1 MTDSQHRQ
9 PGQSSGAAGEAL
21 PDGALDSRAQPLQ
34 PGLPTGTGLGK
45 YRILERIRTYH
56 HAVVYKARDGMLDR
70 LVTLKQMATDLLDD
84 PIACGNFKREAHFL
98 ARCSFDPRFVVN
110 VFELI
115 EDEVGLFIVEEYVD
129 GHWLD
134 SLVAKRRVGP
144 KDAPRL
150 LRTAGAGLKLLHS
163 LSIVHRC
170 IDPTNILVTP
180 AGVGKIA
187 NLSCAAHESD
197 ATRPPVITPRYAAP
211 ELLMELGYDDR
222 VDVYSL
228 GMTLYEVCIGRRAME
243 QFIAQVAGTGPA
255 GVGRWIDWVANL
267 NQALP
272 RADSVNS
279 LVPRTLADV
288 IERMTA
294 KRLEDRFTSID
305 EAIDTLA
312 AAPSE
317 RKSSPTIQPAAPSVR
332 RTAPAAARA
341 PFVAPTQDRQP
352 FTSAP
357 PGAQSPP
364 RDSAS
369 AAGPTP
375 PSRPATQPFTVR
387 TAARVSPGQTT
398 DARHTATA
406 ASAEPSVHQRSAASR
421 RQPRRPAR
429 SPMPAARV
437 IPRIEH
443 VPSAPEAHES
453 YKKRYPRILRS
464 AFAAVLMIAVA
475 TYGGKWAWQ
484 SYFHA
489 SAGSPARIIFK
500 LAEDAYRSGRLV
512 ESRGRFRELSAMKL
526 SDPADV
532 ALQRAAGGWLDLIE
546 AHRALDRGDYEAV
559 QLRLASARE
568 QGAES
573 FRIQELQTRMWDKKD
588 NERLVTEGMEALAR
602 EDFTAAERAFAAY
615 EEQVGKDGADA
626 GSLREALESAKR
638 DYRYRQSLKESRRYL
653 LRDDFASALG
663 SLGQAEAIRITSE
676 TRDLRKE
683 IIDAKNRFE
692 WILTGDEALLARDY
706 NLAVSSYERASETS
720 PTAEVEAK
728 LKTARAHLF
737 LEQAKSTIA
746 AGDVLASEDLLRN
759 SLYNADTDEARR
771 QVDRYAPAF
780 EAARLAKRGDAALA
794 ANQFEEAEQ
803 LFRSALPQLPE
814 SARKDVQDKILQA
827 RRGNAMDRGDKA
839 VLRGDMTAALIA
851 YREAQRIKNGP
862 DVEEKISRIQSL
874 IP

>member
-9 PGQSSGAAGEAL
+9 PGQSPEVAGKPMPDAATE
-21 PDGALDSRAQPLQ
+21 PRAQPLH

-70 LVTLKQMATDLLDD
+70 LVTLKQMSTDLLDD

-134 SLVAKRRVGP
+134 SLIAKRQVGP
-144 KDAPRL
+144 KDAPRI
-150 LRTAGAGLKLLHS
+150 LRTAGAGLKLLHG

-170 IDPTNILVTP
+170 IDPTNILITP

-197 ATRPPVITPRYAAP
+197 TGRPPVVTPRYAAP
-211 ELLMELGYDDR
+211 ELLLEQGYDDR

-228 GMTLYEVCIGRRAME
+228 GMTLYEICIGRRAME
-243 QFIAQVAGTGPA
+243 QFIAQNAGTGPA
-255 GVGRWIDWVANL
+255 GMGRWIDWVANESL
-267 NQALP
+267 SLP
-272 RADSVNS
+272 RADAVNP
-279 LVPRTLADV
+279 LVPQHLANV

-312 AAPSE
+312 AARTLAKPAPHVKPRAPAIPRTPPAPDRAHVAAPTPIWQSAASASQQGQPPLRE
-317 RKSSPTIQPAAPSVR
+317 PASSPVRNAAFR
-332 RTAPAAARA
+332 
-341 PFVAPTQDRQP
+341 PT
-352 FTSAP
+352 
-357 PGAQSPP
+357 
-364 RDSAS
+364 
-369 AAGPTP
+369 
-375 PSRPATQPFTVR
+375 TQPFTVR
-387 TAARVSPGQTT
+387 PATSVTTNQATASHRSEQATPAEPRIPT
-398 DARHTATA
+398 RTAT
-406 ASAEPSVHQRSAASR
+406 
-421 RQPRRPAR
+421 PRRSTRRTSR
-429 SPMPAARV
+429 SPVPAARV
-437 IPRIEH
+437 IPRIGH
-443 VPSAPEAHES
+443 VPPAPEAHES
-453 YKKRYPRILRS
+453 YKKRYPRILKS
-464 AFAAVLMIAVA
+464 AFAAALLIAVA

-484 SYFHA
+484 SHFQG
-489 SAGSPARIIFK
+489 SMRSPARVIFT
-500 LAEDAYRSGRLV
+500 LAEDAYRAGQLE
-512 ESRGRFRELSAMKL
+512 ESRSRFRELANMKL
-526 SDPADV
+526 TDPTDV
-532 ALQRAAGGWLDLIE
+532 SLQRAAGGWLELFE
-546 AHRALDRGDYEAV
+546 AYRALDRGDYEAV

-568 QGAES
+568 QGVET
-573 FRIQELQTRMWDKKD
+573 FRIQELQSRMWEKKD
-588 NERLVTEGMEALAR
+588 SERLVTEGMEALAR
-602 EDFTAAERAFAAY
+602 DDFAAAERAFAAY
-615 EEQVGKDGADA
+615 EEQVGKGGANSE
-626 GSLREALESAKR
+626 SLREALESAKR
-638 DYRYRQSLKESRRYL
+638 DYRYRQSLKDARRLL
-653 LRDDFASALG
+653 LRDDFAAALG
-663 SLGQAEAIRITSE
+663 SLSQSEAIRITSE

-692 WILTGDEALLARDY
+692 WILTGDEALMARDY
-706 NLAVSSYERASETS
+706 NLAVSSYERASEAA
-720 PTAEVEAK
+720 PTAEVETK

-737 LEQAKSTIA
+737 LEQAKRAIA

-771 QVDRYAPAF
+771 QMDRFAPAF
-780 EAARLAKRGDAALA
+780 EAARLVKRGDAAMA

-803 LFRSALPQLPE
+803 LYRSALPQLPE
-814 SARKDVQDKILQA
+814 SAQAHVQEKILQA
-827 RRGNAMDRGDKA
+827 KRGSAMDRGDKA
-839 VLRGDMTAALIA
+839 FLRGDMTAALLA

-862 DVEEKISRIQSL
+862 DVEEKISRIQAQ

>member
-1 MTDSQHRQ
+1 MTDPQHRQ
-9 PGQSSGAAGEAL
+9 PGQSPDAAGEAL
-21 PDGALDSRAQPLQ
+21 PDGALEARAQPLH

-115 EDEVGLFIVEEYVD
+115 EDEIGLFIVEEYVD

-134 SLVAKRRVGP
+134 SLIAKRRVGP
-144 KDAPRL
+144 RDAPRL

-197 ATRPPVITPRYAAP
+197 ASRPPVITPRYAAP
-211 ELLMELGYDDR
+211 ELLMEQGYDDR

-228 GMTLYEVCIGRRAME
+228 GMTLYEVCVGRRALE

-255 GVGRWIDWVANL
+255 GVGRWIDWVANPRET
-267 NQALP
+267 LP
-272 RADSVNS
+272 RADAVNP
-279 LVPRTLADV
+279 LVPPSLASV
-288 IERMTA
+288 VERMTA
-294 KRLEDRFTSID
+294 KRLEDRFTSIE

-312 AAPSE
+312 AAPTAA
-317 RKSSPTIQPAAPSVR
+317 KSLPPARPAVPAVPRSAPVR
-332 RTAPAAARA
+332 APAHSIPSSWQPPASVPADAR
-341 PFVAPTQDRQP
+341 PTTRE
-352 FTSAP
+352 
-357 PGAQSPP
+357 PGAP
-364 RDSAS
+364 AT
-369 AAGPTP
+369 TP
-375 PSRPATQPFTVR
+375 PPLRPATQPHTVR
-387 TAARVSPGQTT
+387 PAAQVSPGGPATAARSASTSFVGRPA
-398 DARHTATA
+398 DAQSTA
-406 ASAEPSVHQRSAASR
+406 PRPRSR
-421 RQPRRPAR
+421 RHVRATP
-429 SPMPAARV
+429 PAARV

-443 VPSAPEAHES
+443 VPPAPEAHES
-453 YKKRYPRILRS
+453 YKKRYPRILKS
-464 AFAAVLMIAVA
+464 AFVAALMIAVA

-484 SYFHA
+484 SYFHG
-489 SAGSPARIIFK
+489 SIRSPARIVFT
-500 LAEDAYRSGRLV
+500 LAEDAYRAGQLE
-512 ESRGRFRELSAMKL
+512 ESRVRFRELSNMKL
-526 SDPADV
+526 TQPSDV
-532 ALQRAAGGWLDLIE
+532 ALQRAAGGWLELIE
-546 AHRALDRGDYEAV
+546 AHRALDRSDYEAV

-568 QGAES
+568 QGVES

-588 NERLVTEGMEALAR
+588 NERMVTEGMEALAR
-602 EDFTAAERAFAAY
+602 EDFAAAERAFAAY
-615 EEQVGKDGADA
+615 EERVGKGGAD
-626 GSLREALESAKR
+626 SETLREALESAKR
-638 DYRYRQSLKESRRYL
+638 DYRHRQSLKEARQSL
-653 LRDDFASALG
+653 LRDDFATALG

-692 WILTGDEALLARDY
+692 WILTGDEALMSRDFSR
-706 NLAVSSYERASETS
+706 AVSSYERASES
-720 PTAEVEAK
+720 APSAEVETK
-728 LKTARAHLF
+728 LKTARALLF
-737 LEQAKSTIA
+737 LEQAKRAIA

-759 SLYNADTDEARR
+759 SLYNADTDEARH
-771 QVDRYAPAF
+771 QMDRYAPAF
-780 EAARLAKRGDAALA
+780 EAARLVKNGDAAMLA
-794 ANQFEEAEQ
+794 GKFDEAEQ
-803 LFRSALPQLPE
+803 VYRSALPQLPE
-814 SARKDVQDKILQA
+814 SARKKVQDKILQA
-827 RRGNAMDRGDKA
+827 RRGQAMDRGDKA
-839 VLRGDMTAALIA
+839 FLRGDMTAALLA

-862 DVEEKISRIQSL
+862 DVEEKISRIQAQ